1 MGADAQRFR
10 DPVSR
15 NLCTVPARG
24 TVVPLPARKGLSVSA
39 VEAVTLRGCPPVSFF

>member
-24 TVVPLPARKGLSVSA
+24 TVVPFRPKGLSVTA
-39 VEAVTLRGCPPVSFF
+39 VEAVALRGCPPVSFF